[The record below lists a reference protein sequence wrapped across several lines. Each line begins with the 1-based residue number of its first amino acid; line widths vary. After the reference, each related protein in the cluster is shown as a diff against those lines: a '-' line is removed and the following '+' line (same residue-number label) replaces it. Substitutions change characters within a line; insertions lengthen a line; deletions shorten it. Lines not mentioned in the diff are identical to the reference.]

1 MYYFVALTK
10 ESTNFPKAKH
20 STIHYFLDKVL
31 HWHRYPLN
39 SGLYNI

>member
-20 STIHYFLDKVL
+20 TKKALLSKEVL
-31 HWHRYPLN
+31 HRYRYPL
-39 SGLYNI
+39 